1 MKIFTVLFIA
11 LLAAYAMGVV
21 SFDTDRELIDDVVL
35 IREAEQKVLQLEFSA
50 PVRLVGSYPESTGD
64 IAQIKLGVIAFGD
77 FDKNFSLLEKFVGIE
92 EGKEVHMT
100 DMQYEGN
107 VPGGPFLVM
116 KFDRKMHWKI
126 SEGEGLMGMNIEIS
140 ES

>member
-1 MKIFTVLFIA
+1 MKIITVFFVM

-21 SFDTDRELIDDVVL
+21 SFDSDRQLIDDVVL
-35 IREAEQKVLQLEFSA
+35 IREAEQKILQLAFSA

-64 IAQIKLGVIAFGD
+64 IAQVKLSVIAFGG
-77 FDKNFSLLEKFVGIE
+77 FDENLSLLEQFVGIE
-92 EGKEVHMT
+92 EGKEIHMT
-100 DMQYEGN
+100 HMQYEGN

-116 KFDRKMHWKI
+116 KFDRKVHWKI
-126 SEGEGLMGMNIEIS
+126 SEDDGLQSMNIEIS